1 MRAAASAV
9 TDAVETLE
17 LLTDLGTELRQQT
30 ESIAGLRKSLMEVV
44 MLETTIGR
52 ALRVL
57 EPLAQLKNLTRL
69 SEPEVRAAARA
80 ILDQR
85 GAKLS
90 RRDNTGVADKSPATL
105 PHENNHRRLR

>member
-1 MRAAASAV
+1 
-9 TDAVETLE
+9 
-17 LLTDLGTELRQQT
+17 
-30 ESIAGLRKSLMEVV
+30 

-90 RRDNTGVADKSPATL
+90 RRGNTGVADKSPATL
-105 PHENNHRRLR
+105 PHENDLFQDEPLPGIGDKLVPVPRDLSDE